1 MSNSSNALSSI
12 FAITRAASL
21 RTSSSS
27 SSIRGTLSTQ
37 CASTTKHQQTPP
49 NHLISSSHP
58 QTQPHR
64 QFSTTP
70 HPLKK
75 QGGKGF
81 SKNTIGV
88 NAAKTEKPG
97 VSEDPRDFTAL
108 EAEIERVVR
117 NLREEI
123 SRIKPGGIDV
133 EAVENARV
141 LLKGSTG
148 NAGGVKGRVGGRD
161 KLGPGG
167 GGKEV
172 VKVGDLCQVL
182 VKQRK
187 LVLMVGE
194 KEVRS
199 CLVLTYPSFLFLP
212 PLLPDNFYSNEK

>member
-1 MSNSSNALSSI
+1 M
-12 FAITRAASL
+12 
-21 RTSSSS
+21 
-27 SSIRGTLSTQ
+27 
-37 CASTTKHQQTPP
+37 
-49 NHLISSSHP
+49 
-58 QTQPHR
+58 
-64 QFSTTP
+64 
-70 HPLKK
+70 
-75 QGGKGF
+75 
-81 SKNTIGV
+81 
-88 NAAKTEKPG
+88 
-97 VSEDPRDFTAL
+97 
-108 EAEIERVVR
+108 
-117 NLREEI
+117 
-123 SRIKPGGIDV
+123 
-133 EAVENARV
+133 